1 MATTALCGSTDVFDY
16 KYAPKNSQTREIIR
30 EEIRRQHKINNLEE
44 KYKNGEISKVE
55 YNVQKAILNMPVV
68 FDKVNQSTM
77 HYIA

>member
-30 EEIRRQHKINNLEE
+30 DEIQRQHKIDNLEE

-68 FDKVNQSTM
+68 FDKASEYTVCYQV
-77 HYIA
+77 